1 MPAIESIAIP
11 ALNDLARTAAK
22 FLGAGTDTAIIGPP
36 GCGITTLSGIVEEL
50 LADENVSC
58 RRLDCHTTAEAAE
71 PAAARLRKLAE
82 AEYDTRPENRRVLV
96 IDHAGDLPAEEV
108 AELVSALRESAH
120 VWRTRWW
127 LGNLDC
133 RAMQEQHGLALH
145 GQPRAHLLF
154 PELGRDDLLWLY
166 CAIAERHECKWGEAL
181 LYFVLDWCGSD
192 LVLVERL
199 AERFFGDWS
208 NDLYDD
214 TVADCLEQWLETDPR
229 VAAYRQR
236 VHGLPVDCARHRQ
249 LLSCGGKLLRHGP
262 EFPHETDG
270 GLRKMFLGG
279 LLSVNLLP
287 GYYTA
292 RHLLA
297 RFVLAEA
304 LGTDKAADAF
314 SLFRSAAN
322 ERVTALLQDVELAM
336 RRLLLA
342 VFEAHPAEAWRVRL
356 ASKKTDEHFIAPELY
371 KALLTWAYETGG
383 ESHGNELR
391 EKMGRFLSEQQKDFK
406 KLHNLWTAACER
418 WRVATGREGT
428 ADEPSV
434 VEAVDY
440 LTFKEVAEL
449 VQSLQDR
456 IFADKNWEKLGVEA
470 PKQRWPSYFSRIRRL
485 RNAAAHLRN
494 LSFQDVEDLLRDL
507 RSLREDLHKF
517 AFAT

>member
-304 LGTDKAADAF
+304 LGTDKAADTF
-314 SLFRSAAN
+314 SLFPAPQTSGSRLCCRMWNWRCGACCWPYLRRIRLRPGACGWRRRKRTSTSSHRSCT
-322 ERVTALLQDVELAM
+322 RPCSLGLT
-336 RRLLLA
+336 RL
-342 VFEAHPAEAWRVRL
+342 EASP
-356 ASKKTDEHFIAPELY
+356 
-371 KALLTWAYETGG
+371 TGT
-383 ESHGNELR
+383 NC
-391 EKMGRFLSEQQKDFK
+391 GRKWSLLSEQQKDFRSYTTCGRG
-406 KLHNLWTAACER
+406 LRR
-418 WRVATGREGT
+418 WRVVRAAREL
-428 ADEPSV
+428 PM
-434 VEAVDY
+434 
-440 LTFKEVAEL
+440 
-449 VQSLQDR
+449 
-456 IFADKNWEKLGVEA
+456 
-470 PKQRWPSYFSRIRRL
+470 SRL
-485 RNAAAHLRN
+485 
-494 LSFQDVEDLLRDL
+494 LLRL
-507 RSLREDLHKF
+507 WI
-517 AFAT
+517 T